1 MGIELKKEDLMY
13 NYAMLIGR
21 LCQDVE
27 VKNTVDGKRVS
38 TLTLAVTRPFKNNL
52 TGEFDT
58 DFIDITVWDALCDIA
73 ATYLKKGSRLAVKGR
88 LVTKK
93 ITLES
98 GAIINNL
105 ELVGEKVIFI
115 SSELKEQAEAM

>member
-1 MGIELKKEDLMY
+1 MY

-27 VKNTVDGKRVS
+27 VKNTMDGKKVS
-38 TLTLAVTRPFKNNL
+38 KLTLAVTRPFKNNL
-52 TGEFDT
+52 TDQYES
-58 DFIDITVWDALCDIA
+58 DFIDVSIWDALCDIA

-105 ELVGEKVIFI
+105 ELIGEKVIFI
-115 SSELKEQAEAM
+115 SSEPKEKNQEA